1 LGILPRDSLIS
12 AVAKVPIKTT
22 DRLTRPPSARAGC
35 WRRPSCC
42 PRRRIPHGRRPG
54 RRPAEASLRRA
65 ERAGASDARSSTPA
79 SHARELGYRRLTL
92 WTNDALVSARRIYQA
107 AGFRLT
113 HEAPHHSFGHD
124 LVGQTWILDLI

>member
-1 LGILPRDSLIS
+1 LLAPPVVLP
-12 AVAKVPIKTT
+12 APAN
-22 DRLTRPPSARAGC
+22 PSRAT
-35 WRRPSCC
+35 
-42 PRRRIPHGRRPG
+42 PG

-79 SHARELGYRRLTL
+79 SHARELGHRRLTL